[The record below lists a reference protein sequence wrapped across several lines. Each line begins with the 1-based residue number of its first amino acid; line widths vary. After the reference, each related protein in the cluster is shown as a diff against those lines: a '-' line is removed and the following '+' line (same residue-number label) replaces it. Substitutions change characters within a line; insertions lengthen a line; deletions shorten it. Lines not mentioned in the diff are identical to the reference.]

1 MSRDTRALNLR
12 VGVFVTVGLVTALI
26 AIFTLGEKSGV
37 FEGKTKLYVHF
48 ADINGLVEGASVR
61 LAGLDVGTVS
71 SIEFSDDLKKREARI
86 ALSIKSKY
94 MLHIRQ
100 DSAAFVDS
108 KGLLGDKII
117 NITLGTEASAQLV
130 DGASLKTRGS
140 MSMEHLAN
148 SLEDAIASVS
158 TLSKTTNTA
167 INELATAQVRG
178 DLGRIVASTANIIE
192 QVERGEGL
200 AHRVLYDPK
209 LGNDVDAILA
219 DTHTTMATLHSAIER
234 IDHTVA
240 AIEHGDGM
248 LHELLYGESGKVTM
262 NELRD
267 TATELAAMV
276 RTIREGD
283 GMLHGLIFEPENA
296 KALTEMNQAAT
307 RINAIIGEI
316 EKGHG
321 TLGGLVMDPTVYE
334 DLKGVLGNV
343 ERNVLLK
350 ALIRW
355 TMKEDGMERP
365 ATLKV
370 ERVPA
375 ETPK

>member
-12 VGVFVTVGLVTALI
+12 VGVFVTVGLLTALI
-26 AIFTLGEKSGV
+26 AIFTLGEKSGL

-71 SIEFSDDLKKREARI
+71 SIEFSDNLKQREARI

-94 MLHIRQ
+94 MRHIRK

-117 NITLGTEASAQLV
+117 NITLGTEASPQLT
-130 DGASLKTRGS
+130 DGATLTARSS
-140 MSMEHLAN
+140 MSMERLASN
-148 SLEDAIASVS
+148 LEDAISS
-158 TLSKTTNTA
+158 ITLLTKTTNTA

-178 DLGRIVASTANIIE
+178 DVGRIVASTANLIE
-192 QVERGEGL
+192 QIERGDGL
-200 AHRVLYDPK
+200 AHRILYDPK
-209 LGNDVDAILA
+209 YGKDVDAIFA
-219 DTHTTMATLHSAIER
+219 DTRTTINKLHGAIER
-234 IDHTVA
+234 IDRTVA
-240 AIEHGDGM
+240 AVEHGDGM
-248 LHELLYGESGKVTM
+248 LHELLYGETGKVTM

-267 TATELAAMV
+267 TATELATMV

-296 KALTEMNQAAT
+296 KALTELNQAAT
-307 RINAIIGEI
+307 RINTIIGEI

-343 ERNVLLK
+343 ERNVMLK

-365 ATLKV
+365 SALKV
-370 ERVPA
+370 KRVPD
-375 ETPK
+375 ETAK